1 MGTENGGQLVR
12 LSSSFRGKWNGELA
26 PLALGLEYFDNPE
39 LLACR
44 ILLESGVRI
53 GLVAG
58 SIVDLVD
65 FGVGVSI
72 LSKVN

>member
-12 LSSSFRGKWNGELA
+12 LSSSFRGKSKGEST
-26 PLALGLEYFDNPE
+26 PLALSLEYFGNPD
-39 LLACR
+39 LLVCG
-44 ILLESGVRI
+44 ILLEGGVRI

-65 FGVGVSI
+65 LGVGVSI

>member
-1 MGTENGGQLVR
+1 MGTENGGQLIR
-12 LSSSFRGKWNGELA
+12 LSSSFRGKSNGESA
-26 PLALGLEYFDNPE
+26 PLALGLEYFDKPE
-39 LLACR
+39 LLAWG
-44 ILLESGVRI
+44 IPLESGVRI

-72 LSKVN
+72 LSNVN